1 MADLHTALA
10 GLGAV
15 LGAACV
21 LVGLGLAA
29 SGRGPDRLLLGLLG
43 LLLATV
49 ALNGLVGLA
58 QLSQAGPPRESLHL
72 LYGVGAVLAIPLA
85 VGLAVGR
92 PPRRQAVIL
101 AGGAVVVLG
110 LLLRLLQTGA

>member
-15 LGAACV
+15 LGAASV
-21 LVGLGLAA
+21 LVGIGLAA
-29 SGRGPDRLLLGLLG
+29 TGRGPDRLLLGLLG
-43 LLLATV
+43 VLVATL

-58 QLSQAGPPRESLHL
+58 QMAQAGPPRESLHL

-92 PPRRQAVIL
+92 PPRRQAVVL
-101 AGGAVVVLG
+101 TVGAVVVLG
-110 LLLRLLQTGA
+110 LLLRLFQTGA